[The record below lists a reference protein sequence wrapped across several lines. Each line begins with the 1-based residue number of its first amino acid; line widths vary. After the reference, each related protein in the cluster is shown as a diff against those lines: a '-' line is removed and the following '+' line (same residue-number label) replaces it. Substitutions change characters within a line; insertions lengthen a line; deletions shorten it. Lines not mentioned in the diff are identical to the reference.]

1 MPHGPYYYLV
11 WKENEKVGWKY
22 IGKFVDAIEAEKR
35 WQAKMIIQRIKEIQ
49 RERKMIEKQIL
60 SLL

>member
-1 MPHGPYYYLV
+1 V
-11 WKENEKVGWKY
+11 KIRWKY
-22 IGKFVDAIEAEKR
+22 IGKVVDAIEAEKR